1 MILRFVLGRALGLL
15 VVLWVLVTIVFMLG
29 AVIPSEPAR
38 AYAGAGASPEVIA
51 QKREELGLDKPLL
64 TRYVDYLE
72 RLGRG
77 DLSESV
83 HTHQPVADDL
93 REAFPATLELL
104 LASIGITMLIGL
116 AVGVVTARP
125 RRGTGLLR
133 GLLVAGASVPVF
145 TLGLLALFFFY
156 YKLGWFPAGGQT
168 SPRTIHV
175 VGPTGFLSI
184 DCLRTGHYGVFL
196 NDLWHL
202 VLPATALALTPALLT
217 ARTLRSSL
225 RHSLRQ
231 DYARTAR
238 AKGLTERQVLWRHAL
253 RNSINAPLTICGL
266 ELGAMLAGI
275 AVVETIF
282 AWPGIGLYIDRSIAA
297 NDVPAICGVT
307 LVIGIVFVVA
317 NAIVDALQMV
327 VDPRL
332 RQLSA

>member
-1 MILRFVLGRALGLL
+1 MIARFILVRAVGLL
-15 VVLWVLVTIVFMLG
+15 VVLWVLVTIVFLLG
-29 AVIPSEPAR
+29 SVVPSDPAR

-51 QKREELGLDKPLL
+51 AKRAELDLDKPVI
-64 TRYVDYLE
+64 TRYLDYLG
-72 RLGRG
+72 RLGHG

-93 REAFPATLELL
+93 REALPATLELL
-104 LASIGITMLIGL
+104 LASIVITIVIGL
-116 AVGVVTARP
+116 AVGVATARP

-133 GLLVAGASVPVF
+133 GALVAGASVPVF
-145 TLGLLALFFFY
+145 TLGLLGLFLFY

-168 SPRTIHV
+168 EPGAATFT
-175 VGPTGFLSI
+175 GPTGFLSL
-184 DCLRTGHYGVFL
+184 DALLTGHLGVFG
-196 NDLWHL
+196 DALWHL

-238 AKGLTERQVLWRHAL
+238 AKGLTERQVLWGHAL
-253 RNSINAPLTICGL
+253 RNSLNAPLTICGL

-297 NDVPAICGVT
+297 NDVPAIAGVT
-307 LVIGIVFVVA
+307 LVVGVVFVLA

-332 RQLSA
+332 RQLA